1 MKPILRRGVGSQVTL
16 KKLPL
21 IDKNMIVPFCLLAT
35 CFAVWGLAQD
45 LTAPLVTAFKGIFTM
60 STFEASLVQFA
71 YFGAYFALALPTAFL
86 NQRFGYKVGVLTGL
100 GLAAIG
106 AFGFYPAAQSLTF
119 GFFLIALFIM
129 AAGLSVLET
138 SANPFAIAMGPEGTA
153 TRRLN
158 LAQSFNPVGT
168 ISGVALAAVLV
179 LPMMNPAT
187 PEERAAMPRDA
198 LIAIQTDE
206 LNAIMVPYL
215 GLSVLLVLIW
225 IGIAVVKVPRSHEE
239 VASDSHHMHFTAT
252 VRRLHHNHH
261 WRYGVLAQFFN
272 VGAQVCTWTYIVLYV
287 AEVVP
292 GGTAEQGA
300 YYLLISLIIFLVAR
314 FAMTWLMGYIRATK
328 LMAIMA
334 SIAILL
340 CLYAAF
346 VPGISGAWA
355 LVGVSAC
362 LSLMFPTIY
371 GVALHGLGE
380 DTKFAAAGLVMAIVG
395 GALMPP
401 IQGLMTDRFG
411 AAPAFVVAAVGYLGV
426 LVYAIYDLKSKSRYA
441 DAPEE
446 EPKISMSGH

>member
-1 MKPILRRGVGSQVTL
+1 MSL
-16 KKLPL
+16 KKPPL
-21 IDKNMIVPFCLLAT
+21 IDKNMIIPFWLLTT

-106 AFGFYPAAQSLTF
+106 AFCFYPAAQSLTF
-119 GFFLIALFIM
+119 GFFLVALFIM

-138 SANPFAIAMGPEGTA
+138 SANPFAIAMGPDGTA

-158 LAQSFNPVGT
+158 LAQAFNPLGT
-168 ISGVALAAVLV
+168 NLGVLLAAVLV
-179 LPMMNPAT
+179 LPKMNPAT
-187 PEERAAMPRDA
+187 PEERAAMPHDQ
-198 LIAIQTDE
+198 LVGIQTGE
-206 LNAIMVPYL
+206 LNAIMIPYL
-215 GLSVLLVLIW
+215 WLAALLVLIW
-225 IGIAVVKVPRSHEE
+225 VGIAVVKVPRSHEE
-239 VASDSHHMHFTAT
+239 VAPDTHHMHFTAT

-287 AEVVP
+287 AEAVP
-292 GGTAEQGA
+292 GGTAVQGA
-300 YYLLISLIIFLVAR
+300 YFLQISLIIFFIAR
-314 FAMTWLMGYIRATK
+314 FLMTWLMGFIRATK
-328 LMAIMA
+328 LLAAMAG
-334 SIAILL
+334 IAIVL
-340 CLYAAF
+340 CLYAAVF
-346 VPGISGAWA
+346 PGLSGAWA
-355 LVGVSAC
+355 LVAVSAC

-380 DTKFAAAGLVMAIVG
+380 DTKFGAAGLVMAIVG

-401 IQGLMTDRFG
+401 LQGLLTDRFG
-411 AAPAFVVAAVGYLGV
+411 VGPAFVVAAVGYAGV
-426 LVYAIYDLKSKSRYA
+426 LAYAIYDLRSKSRFA
-441 DAPEE
+441 DAPED
-446 EPKISMSGH
+446 EPKISLSGH

>member
-1 MKPILRRGVGSQVTL
+1 MSM

-21 IDKNMIVPFCLLAT
+21 IDKDMILPFWLLT
-35 CFAVWGLAQD
+35 SCFIVWGLAQD

-71 YFGAYFALALPTAFL
+71 YFGAYFCLALPTAFL
-86 NQRFGYKVGVLTGL
+86 NQRYGYKVGVLTGL

-106 AFGFYPAAQSLTF
+106 AFGFYPAAKSLTF

-168 ISGVALAAVLV
+168 NLGVLLAAVFV
-179 LPMMNPAT
+179 LPKMNPAT
-187 PEERAAMPRDA
+187 SAQRAAMPHDQ
-198 LIAIQTDE
+198 LVGIQTGE
-206 LNAIMVPYL
+206 LDAIMTPYL
-215 GLSVLLVLIW
+215 GLAIALVVIW
-225 IGIAVVKVPRSHEE
+225 VGIFLRKVPRTHED
-239 VASDSHHMHFTAT
+239 VASDSHHLHFGST

-287 AEVVP
+287 KDVVP
-292 GGTAEQGA
+292 GGTAVKGA
-300 YYLLISLIIFLVAR
+300 YFLQVSLIIFFISR
-314 FAMTWLMGYIRATK
+314 FVMTWLMGYIRATK
-328 LMAIMA
+328 LLAIMA
-334 SIAILL
+334 SIAIVL

-346 VPGISGAWA
+346 VPGLSGAVA
-355 LVGVSAC
+355 LVAVSAC

-380 DTKFAAAGLVMAIVG
+380 DTKFGAAGLVMAIVG
-395 GALMPP
+395 GAIMPP
-401 IQGLMTDRFG
+401 IQGLASDRLG
-411 AAPAFVVAAVGYLGV
+411 TAPAFVVAAICYLGV
-426 LVYAIYDLKSKSRYA
+426 LVYAIFDLRAHDRFA
-441 DAPEE
+441 DVPEE
-446 EPKISMSGH
+446 EPRIAMTGH

>member
-1 MKPILRRGVGSQVTL
+1 MTL

-21 IDKNMIVPFCLLAT
+21 IDRDMILPFCLLT
-35 CFAVWGLAQD
+35 LCFAAWGLAQD

-86 NQRFGYKVGVLTGL
+86 TQRFGYKVGVLTGL
-100 GLAAIG
+100 GLAALG
-106 AFGFYPAAQSLTF
+106 AFGFYPAAQSLKF
-119 GFFLIALFIM
+119 GFFLIALFIL

-138 SANPFAIAMGPEGTA
+138 SANPFAIAMGPEASA

-158 LAQSFNPVGT
+158 LAQSFNPLGT
-168 ISGVALAAVLV
+168 NLGVLLAAALV
-179 LPMMNPAT
+179 LPKMSKAT
-187 PEERAAMPRDA
+187 PDERAKIPHDQ
-198 LIAIQTDE
+198 LVAIQTGE
-206 LNAIMVPYL
+206 LRAIMVPYL
-215 GLSVLLVLIW
+215 GLAIALLLVW
-225 IGIAVVKVPRSHEE
+225 IGIAIVKVPKRHEE
-239 VASDSHHMHFTAT
+239 VSPDTHHLHFVDT

-287 AEVVP
+287 KEVVP
-292 GGTAEQGA
+292 GGTAVKGA
-300 YYLLISLIIFLVAR
+300 YFLQISLIIFFVSR
-314 FAMTWLMGYIRATK
+314 FLMTWLMGYIRATK
-328 LMAIMA
+328 LLAIMA
-334 SIAILL
+334 SVAIVL

-346 VPGISGAWA
+346 FPGLSGAFA
-355 LVGVSAC
+355 LVAVSAC

-401 IQGLMTDRFG
+401 IQGLLTDRFG
-411 AAPAFVVAAVGYLGV
+411 AAPAFVVAAVGYAGV
-426 LVYAIYDLKSKSRYA
+426 LAYAIYDLRSKSRFA
-441 DAPEE
+441 DVPEE
-446 EPKISMSGH
+446 EPKIVMGAH

>member
-1 MKPILRRGVGSQVTL
+1 MTS
-16 KKLPL
+16 KKMPM
-21 IDKNMIVPFCLLAT
+21 IDRNMMIPFWLLTT

-106 AFGFYPAAQSLTF
+106 AFCFYPAAQSLTF
-119 GFFLIALFIM
+119 GFFLIALFVM

-138 SANPFAIAMGPEGTA
+138 SANPFAIAMGPDGTA

-158 LAQSFNPVGT
+158 LAQAFNPLGT
-168 ISGVALAAVLV
+168 NLGVLLAAVLV
-179 LPMMNPAT
+179 LPNMNPAT
-187 PEERAAMPRDA
+187 PEQRASMPREQLDS
-198 LIAIQTDE
+198 IQTGE
-206 LNAIMVPYL
+206 LNAIMTPYL
-215 GLSVLLVLIW
+215 GLAVLLVLIW
-225 IGIAVVKVPRSHEE
+225 IGIAVVKVPRSHED
-239 VASDSHHMHFTAT
+239 VAPDAHHLHFTAT

-272 VGAQVCTWTYIVLYV
+272 VGAQVCTWTYLVLYV

-292 GGTAEQGA
+292 GGDAVQGA
-300 YYLLISLIIFLVAR
+300 YFLQISLIIFFIAR
-314 FAMTWLMGYIRATK
+314 FFMTWLMGYIRATK
-328 LMAIMA
+328 LLAAMA
-334 SIAILL
+334 SVAILL

-346 VPGISGAWA
+346 FPGLSGAWA
-355 LVGVSAC
+355 LVAVSAC

-401 IQGLMTDRFG
+401 IQGLLTDRWG
-411 AAPAFVVAAVGYLGV
+411 AGPAFVVAAVGYAGV
-426 LVYAIYDLKSKSRYA
+426 LAYAIYDLRSKSRFA
-441 DAPEE
+441 DSPEE